1 MQTPADLA
9 ERLAQ
14 FRFSQPIA
22 VRFNDF
28 DLFEVVNHAVYLS
41 YCENAR
47 FGYWQAAMG
56 NAMSRDVLFIIAHFS
71 MDYRRSIRWLEPV
84 RVPVRAV
91 ALGGKSFSL
100 EYLVLATSL
109 EGEYLAAEGRSV
121 QVMFDYEAG
130 HSIPVPDHVA
140 ARLEAFEGRRLR
152 S

>member
-9 ERLAQ
+9 ARLAQ

-47 FGYWQAAMG
+47 FGYWQAAVG
-56 NAMSRDVLFIIAHFS
+56 DTGSRHVLFFVAHFS
-71 MDYRRSIRWLEPV
+71 IDYRCPIRWLEPV
-84 RVPVRAV
+84 RVLVRAV

-100 EYLVLATSL
+100 EYLVLATGA
-109 EGEYLAAEGRSV
+109 EGENLAAEGRSV
-121 QVMFDYEAG
+121 QVMFDFAAG

-140 ARLEAFEGRRLR
+140 AGLEAFEGRRLR
-152 S
+152 G